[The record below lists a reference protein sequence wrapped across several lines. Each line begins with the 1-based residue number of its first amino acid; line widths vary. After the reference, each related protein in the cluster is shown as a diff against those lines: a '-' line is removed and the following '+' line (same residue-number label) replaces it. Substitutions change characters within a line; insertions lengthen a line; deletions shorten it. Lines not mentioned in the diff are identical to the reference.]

1 MRKSILL
8 LIAAVWGWAIPLSA
22 QSGDVSDAKADSAV
36 VSEPLPAESA
46 LLSMTPEQI
55 DELRFKLTK
64 KVVRGVVRSQADS
77 SVLAGAGVVFGE
89 DTLRTDADGMF
100 SLTLPYEQQK
110 VTLTVFPKEQEH
122 GRSGFAAQ
130 MGEFKV
136 QDLAV
141 YLPASWKWSEMLW
154 VALISICLV
163 FFVLVLLVGVMKLFG
178 YAFARKPQQTPA
190 VSKPVVQGQLHEEE
204 IAAIAVALKLYKGA
218 LHDRESEVLTIMNIK
233 RAYSPWN
240 SKIHGLTQM
249 PDRK

>member
-1 MRKSILL
+1 
-8 LIAAVWGWAIPLSA
+8 
-22 QSGDVSDAKADSAV
+22 
-36 VSEPLPAESA
+36 
-46 LLSMTPEQI
+46 
-55 DELRFKLTK
+55 
-64 KVVRGVVRSQADS
+64 
-77 SVLAGAGVVFGE
+77 
-89 DTLRTDADGMF
+89 
-100 SLTLPYEQQK
+100 
-110 VTLTVFPKEQEH
+110 
-122 GRSGFAAQ
+122 
-130 MGEFKV
+130 
-136 QDLAV
+136 
-141 YLPASWKWSEMLW
+141 MLW

-190 VSKPVVQGQLHEEE
+190 AVKPVVQGQLHEAGKFLLKLSYTVGDRTVEFFNDTPEE